1 MVYSFQLWKHPNIHY
16 QEAVHRLSRCELF
29 SMLRSLSIEADI
41 QQETIGPAVFL
52 TFECRSLSREELVYL
67 AGHSSVTFLA
77 EKVKDLL
84 RPLPVS
90 PSFYLPDELPEVL
103 KYKGKTNP
111 AFMRMMFNTALSL
124 TPYVHKADPV
134 ILLDP
139 LCGRGTGLFCGMLS
153 GVNAVGLDLDG
164 RDLKE
169 AADYFSRFL
178 KLSHFKHTCCE
189 KSETVQG
196 KPVPVRVFSFSPSRE
211 DFSRGDV
218 RSLSL
223 FQGDTALAPFLMKKH
238 PAHVLLADLPYGI
251 QHAPQSGARPESF
264 GALLARALP
273 AWKKALLPGAS
284 LALSFNDLTLK
295 PSLLRSL
302 LTDAGFSPVVL
313 PEYSG
318 LSHPVE
324 QAVHRDL
331 IFATLPI
338 N

>member
-16 QEAVHRLSRCELF
+16 QEAVQRLSRCELF
-29 SMLRSLSIEADI
+29 SMLRSLSIETDI
-41 QQETIGPAVFL
+41 RQDLIGAAVFL
-52 TFECRSLSREELVYL
+52 TFECRSLSQEELVYL
-67 AGHSSVTFLA
+67 AGHSCVTFLT

-84 RPLPVS
+84 RPLPVA

-111 AFMRMMFNTALSL
+111 TFMRMMFNTALSL
-124 TPYVHKADPV
+124 TPFVHKADSI

-139 LCGRGTGLFCGMLS
+139 LCGRGTGLFCGLLS
-153 GVNAVGLDLDG
+153 GVNAIGIDLDG

-169 AADYFSRFL
+169 ASDFFSRFL
-178 KLSHFKHTCCE
+178 KLNYFKHALSE
-189 KSETVQG
+189 RSETVQG
-196 KPVPVRVFSFSPSRE
+196 KPVPARIFRFSPSRE
-211 DFSRGDV
+211 AFSRGDV
-218 RSLSL
+218 RSLTL
-223 FQGDTALAPFLMKKH
+223 FQGDTAIAPFLMRKH
-238 PAHVLLADLPYGI
+238 PGHVLLADLPYGV

-264 GALLARALP
+264 AALLSRALP
-273 AWKKALLPGAS
+273 AWKKALQPGAAV
-284 LALSFNDLTLK
+284 ALSFNDLTLK

-302 LTDAGFSPVVL
+302 LIEAGFSPVDV
-313 PEYSG
+313 PEFSG

>member
-16 QEAVHRLSRCELF
+16 QEAVQRLSRCELF
-29 SMLRSLSIEADI
+29 SMLRSLSIETDI
-41 QQETIGPAVFL
+41 HQEIIGAAVFL
-52 TFECRSLSREELVYL
+52 TFECRSLSQEELVYL
-67 AGHSSVTFLA
+67 AGHSCVTFQA

-111 AFMRMMFNTALSL
+111 TFMRMMFNTVLSL
-124 TPYVHKADPV
+124 TPYVHKADP
-134 ILLDP
+134 ILLLDP
-139 LCGRGTGLFCGMLS
+139 LCGRGTGLFCGLLS
-153 GVNAVGLDLDG
+153 GANAVGLDLDG

-169 AADYFSRFL
+169 ASDYFSRFL
-178 KLSHFKHTCCE
+178 KLNHFKHTYVE

-211 DFSRGDV
+211 AFSHGDV
-218 RSLSL
+218 RTLSL
-223 FQGDTALAPFLMKKH
+223 FQGDTATASSLMRKH

-264 GALLARALP
+264 AALLSRALP
-273 AWKKALLPGAS
+273 SWKKALPPGAA

-302 LTDAGFSPVVL
+302 LIDAGFSPVDF
-313 PEYSG
+313 PEFSG